1 MRPDLQAGRG
11 FPHQQYYVFIRHS
24 SRDTWVARQIACQVE
39 EHGARTFLDAN
50 DIVVGADFA
59 EVIRLDLRR
68 AEELVVLWTPQAPE
82 SDFVK
87 IEIGGAWTLG
97 TPVVQ
102 IVYGLTT
109 KDLLT
114 RPGFPNR

>member
-1 MRPDLQAGRG
+1 MRPDLQTVRG

-59 EVIRLDLRR
+59 EVIRLNLRR
-68 AEELVVLWTPQAPE
+68 ADELVVLWTP
-82 SDFVK
+82 
-87 IEIGGAWTLG
+87 
-97 TPVVQ
+97 
-102 IVYGLTT
+102 
-109 KDLLT
+109 
-114 RPGFPNR
+114 